1 MTPGDALRQGGPPGA
16 YRLRLEQRQQLQQLR
31 NQRQQVLQQM
41 QQVGQQQMQLVGQQ
55 MQLMQN
61 QDAAQMPPMAQALQ
75 LWQQAQL
82 LTQQRNQLN
91 LQIQQLQLQMTLVP
105 PAASVHT
112 AAAVLVPALR
122 HLPNLHSCAL
132 VGEPVDEGILQL
144 LPSTLE
150 GLLITQRA
158 FRGPVNLAAAT
169 RLVELDL
176 PDLQP
181 RDTLPPPLRK
191 LVLQGRRQA
200 RFDMQPI
207 LPLTRLQS
215 FELLGCVPSS
225 MEALRL
231 TWARGNILMLHIDT
245 AGGPSLLPSVLWQP
259 NLLVS
264 HHAKER

>member
-1 MTPGDALRQGGPPGA
+1 
-16 YRLRLEQRQQLQQLR
+16 
-31 NQRQQVLQQM
+31 M

-61 QDAAQMPPMAQALQ
+61 QHVAQMPPMAQAMQ

-91 LQIQQLQLQMTLVP
+91 LQIQQLQLQRTLV

-122 HLPNLHSCAL
+122 HLPNLHSCVL
-132 VGEPVDEGILQL
+132 VGEPVDEGIL

-169 RLVELDL
+169 RLVGLDL

-181 RDTLPPPLRK
+181 RDILPPPLRK

-200 RFDMQPI
+200 RVDMQPI

-215 FELLGCVPSS
+215 LEVLGCMPSS
-225 MEALRL
+225 NEAL
-231 TWARGNILMLHIDT
+231 TWARDNILTLHIDT
-245 AGGPSLLPSVLWQP
+245 AGGPSLLPSVVWQP
-259 NLLVS
+259 NVLVS
-264 HHAKER
+264 HHDKRR

>member
-1 MTPGDALRQGGPPGA
+1 
-16 YRLRLEQRQQLQQLR
+16 
-31 NQRQQVLQQM
+31 
-41 QQVGQQQMQLVGQQ
+41 

-61 QDAAQMPPMAQALQ
+61 QHAAQMPPMAQALQ
-75 LWQQAQL
+75 LWQQEQL

-91 LQIQQLQLQMTLVP
+91 LQIQQLQLQRTLV

-169 RLVELDL
+169 RLAGLDL

-181 RDTLPPPLRK
+181 RDILPPPLRK

-200 RFDMQPI
+200 EVDMQPI

-215 FELLGCVPSS
+215 LEVLGCLPSS
-225 MEALRL
+225 CLPSSNEAL
-231 TWARGNILMLHIDT
+231 TWARNNILTLHIDT
-245 AGGPSLLPSVLWQP
+245 AGGPSLLPSVVWQP